1 METGTLKTVIRGGK
15 SPIKGQR
22 TINAQ
27 FVRIDY
33 DPTDFYDD
41 DKLTVK
47 ANPQEGK

>member
-1 METGTLKTVIRGGK
+1 MTDTKLKTVIRGGE

-22 TINAQ
+22 TINAR
-27 FVRIDY
+27 FIRIDY

-47 ANPQEGK
+47 GNPEEGK